1 MEIKKIAAIGV
12 SGLAAMIAV
21 SFVYT
26 YGRQQA
32 ANIQILNLNAVHT
45 GGEISDIQYIIS
57 GSAVNSGVST
67 SHTVILLIIVLDD
80 SKKHVLHTTTT
91 SPEPDT
97 LQPGQEAPFYKQIT
111 YDDLGGYRGQ
121 FVYRVR
127 VQQK

>member
-21 SFVYT
+21 SFVYI

-45 GGEISDIQYIIS
+45 GGEISGIQYIIS

-67 SHTVILLIIVLDD
+67 SHPVILLITVLDD
-80 SKKHVLHTTTT
+80 SKNILHITTT

-111 YDDLGGYRGQ
+111 YDDLGGYRGR
-121 FVYRVR
+121 FVYRVS